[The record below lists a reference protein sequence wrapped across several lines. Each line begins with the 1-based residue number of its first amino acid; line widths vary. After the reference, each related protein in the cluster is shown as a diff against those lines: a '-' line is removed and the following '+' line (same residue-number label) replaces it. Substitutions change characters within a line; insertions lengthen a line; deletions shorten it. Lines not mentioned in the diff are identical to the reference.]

1 MKYQVVIL
9 AGGESSRF
17 FPFNNLHKSFFKIA
31 GKTILGRTVESVK
44 KQDPSEIILVLGS
57 KNFEQE
63 KKLCQENKIFRDVR
77 YVSERK
83 PLGQADAILAAKEF
97 IKDDFFVINAN
108 QFNFHEFAEDFI
120 KEHTKS
126 KNMATLGIIETDTPS
141 KYGMVDLKGNKVKGI
156 VEKPDEDKTP
166 SNMRL
171 VGIYMFSKKFLTELS
186 ATPISNYSLED
197 TLNRIAK
204 EGTVGSVSLS
214 VTTPSLKYPWDL
226 FDIKDIILSDIK
238 TKIDDSAIIEETAII
253 KGKNIFIGKNAHIC
267 DFSVIEGPTYIG
279 ENAVVGV
286 YSQVRGGTVLED
298 GVQIERYTDVK
309 NSIIGENT
317 HIHSGF
323 IGSSVFGK
331 DCRVGAEFV
340 TANKRL
346 DRNTVN
352 VLVRGENVDSTKDD
366 IGIFAGDNVKIGIR
380 VSAMPGTVVGK
391 DSVVYPGVTLKDFSD
406 NNSKVED

>member
-31 GKTILGRTVESVK
+31 GKTILERTVEDVK
-44 KQDPSEIILVLGS
+44 KQNPSEIILVLGS
-57 KNFEQE
+57 KNFDKE
-63 KKLCQENKIFRDVR
+63 KQLCKENPVFEDVK
-77 YVSERK
+77 YVSEK
-83 PLGQADAILAAKEF
+83 EPLGQADAILTAKGLVT
-97 IKDDFFVINAN
+97 DDFFVINAN
-108 QFNFHEFAEDFI
+108 QFNFHEFAKDFI
-120 KEHTKS
+120 KEHEES
-126 KNMATLGIIETDTPS
+126 KDIATLGITKTDTPS
-141 KYGMVDLKGNKVKGI
+141 KYGIVDLKGNKINGI
-156 VEKPDEDKTP
+156 IEKPDEGKSP

-171 VGIYMFSKKFLTELS
+171 VGIYLFSKEFLKELS
-186 ATPISNYSLED
+186 ATPISNYSLEE
-197 TLNRIAK
+197 TLNRVAK
-204 EGTVGSVSLS
+204 EGKIGSVSLNT
-214 VTTPSLKYPWDL
+214 TTPSLKYPWDL
-226 FDIKDIILSDIK
+226 FDTKDLILSNMEG
-238 TKIDDSAIIEETAII
+238 KIDNSAKIEETVII
-253 KGKNIFIGKNAHIC
+253 KGKNVFIGKNAHIC
-267 DFSVIEGPTYIG
+267 DFSIIEGPAYIG

-286 YSQVRGGTVLED
+286 YSQVRGGTVLEN
-298 GVQIERYTDVK
+298 GAQVERYTDIK

-346 DRNTVN
+346 DRDTVN
-352 VLVRGENVDSTKDD
+352 VLVKGEKVDSGKND

-380 VSAMPGTVVGK
+380 VSAMPGTVIGK
-391 DSVVYPGVTLKDFSD
+391 DSVIYPGVTLKDFFD